1 MVSKFSHCLSNFNF
15 LCLRIVKVGLIGNVT
30 VGRLN
35 LKHVLIQL
43 SNEEDFS
50 RIWLRGAWT
59 FDSFHMRV
67 FKWTP
72 NFDPQIESSIA
83 PVRIRLLD
91 LPVHLFEKNALFTLA
106 SKIAKPL
113 RMDELIADL
122 SRPDLACVCVEL
134 DLTAPKVQ
142 VVYLNI
148 KGKTYIHLVLYEN
161 YPAYCS
167 SCNHLGHDISNCIVK
182 HNNEKSQADV
192 EPRPPGTSSNHN
204 KETRDLREIINN
216 KRKCKNVIIDNASAT
231 ASIKNIVEN
240 GVQLHIENIDKFVV
254 DDIEFNANAGV
265 SLISHVLER
274 ESLTML
280 EKSQS
285 SYTAMASPDD
295 FNYEDP
301 LIAELLDKDWDVE
314 KPSRSMTHFINI
326 DDVEGI
332 NNPREQY
339 EISGQLQHEHI
350 ADNRTHEQ

>member
-15 LCLRIVKVGLIGNVT
+15 LRLRIVKVGLTGNVT

-83 PVRIRLLD
+83 PVRIGLLD

-148 KGKTYIHLVLYEN
+148 MGKTYIHLVLYEN

-216 KRKCKNVIIDNASAT
+216 KRK
-231 ASIKNIVEN
+231 
-240 GVQLHIENIDKFVV
+240 DKFVV

-265 SLISHVLER
+265 SLISHVLEP

-339 EISGQLQHEHI
+339 EINGQLQHEHI
-350 ADNRTHEQ
+350 ADKRTHEQ